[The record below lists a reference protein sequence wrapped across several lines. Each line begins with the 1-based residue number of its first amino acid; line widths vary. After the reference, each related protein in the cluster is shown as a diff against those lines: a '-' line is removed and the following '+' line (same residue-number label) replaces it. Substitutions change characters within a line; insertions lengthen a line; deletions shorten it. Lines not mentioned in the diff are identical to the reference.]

1 LSSWALLFLIYYS
14 QGTVRKAAG
23 WDFPDRSEGTGTVR
37 GGLRP
42 PQITSTK
49 DGRFDMPQN
58 PSTLKRTADRENQW
72 RTSGTGSEESSST
85 NMSKKEAQTDHGRLE
100 SSTEYVRFPSTRA
113 ICKLLIN
120 G

>member
-1 LSSWALLFLIYYS
+1 MVDYS

-49 DGRFDMPQN
+49 EGRFDN
-58 PSTLKRTADRENQW
+58 SSTLKRTADRENQW
-72 RTSGTGSEESSST
+72 RMVNSDFNHGFLSE
-85 NMSKKEAQTDHGRLE
+85 R
-100 SSTEYVRFPSTRA
+100 P
-113 ICKLLIN
+113 ICKGGWNCGVTLSKSISGLPSRS
-120 G
+120 